1 MKEQNITPIGW
12 YKWYPRDFAMSSTVR
27 RMSYLAQGIYR
38 ALLDLQWEDG
48 SVPTSMPEVA
58 QILRLN
64 EHEQAE
70 FEPYLETC
78 FPDGANPKLAV
89 ERQKSVEYVTKQAEH
104 GRSGGKAGGKGRPVV
119 IVEPEPE
126 TKPKARSKA
135 TPNEVFTPP
144 TLREVED
151 YMASRGWAKQISGA
165 RKFVSYYD
173 DKGWTVRGKPMKDWR
188 RAVVTWEGN
197 MTESDFVRSTPKELI
212 YRNQSNVFLDD
223 VVVEQVGEIEGVHY
237 QVLPD
242 GTRVAM

>member
-1 MKEQNITPIGW
+1 MKENITPIGW
-12 YKWYPRDFAMSSTVR
+12 YKWYPRDFISSSTVR

-48 SVPTSMPEVA
+48 SVPTSMDEVA

-64 EHEQAE
+64 EHEQSE
-70 FEPYLETC
+70 FEPYLSSC
-78 FPDGANPKLAV
+78 FPDGANPKLAE
-89 ERQKSVEYVTKQAEH
+89 ERAKSVAYVIQQKEYGK
-104 GRSGGKAGGKGRPVV
+104 RGGATGGKGRPV

-126 TKPKARSKA
+126 PKPKVRARA

-151 YMASRGWAKQISGA
+151 YLFIRNWAKPISGA
-165 RKFVSYYD
+165 KRFISYYD
-173 DKGWTVRGKPMKDWR
+173 DKSWRVAGKPMKDWK
-188 RAVVTWEGN
+188 RAVLTWEKN
-197 MTESDFVRSTPKELI
+197 MGEPDFVKGRPKEVI
-212 YRNQSNVFLDD
+212 YSNQSNLDE

>member
-48 SVPTSMPEVA
+48 SVPTSMDEVA

-70 FEPYLETC
+70 FEPYLEIC
-78 FPDGANPKLAV
+78 FPNGANPKIAT
-89 ERQKSVEYVTKQAEH
+89 EREKSVAYVIKQSEH
-104 GRSGGKAGGKGRPVV
+104 GAKGGKTGGKGRPVV

-126 TKPKARSKA
+126 PKPKAKSKA
-135 TPNEVFTPP
+135 TPKEVFTPP

-151 YMASRGWAKQISGA
+151 YLYSRSWAKPMSGA
-165 RKFVSYYD
+165 KRFVSYYD
-173 DKGWTVRGKPMKDWR
+173 DKSWRVAGKPMKDWK
-188 RAVVTWEGN
+188 RAVLTWEKN
-197 MTESDFVRSTPKELI
+197 MTELDFVKVPKELI
-212 YRNQSNVFLDD
+212 YRNQSNAFLD
-223 VVVEQVGEIEGVHY
+223 VAVEQVGEIEGVHY

>member
-1 MKEQNITPIGW
+1 MKDSITPIGW
-12 YKWYPRDFAMSSTVR
+12 YKWYPRDFQMSSTVR

-48 SVPTSMPEVA
+48 SVPTSMDEVA

-64 EHEQAE
+64 QLEQAE

-78 FPDGANPKLAV
+78 FPNGANPKLAT
-89 ERQKSVEYVTKQAEH
+89 EREKSVAYVTKQAEH
-104 GRSGGKAGGKGRPVV
+104 GAKGGKTGGKGRPVV
-119 IVEPEPE
+119 IVEPELEP
-126 TKPKARSKA
+126 KPKARSKA
-135 TPNEVFTPP
+135 TPKEAFTPP

-165 RKFVSYYD
+165 KRFISYYD

-188 RAVVTWEGN
+188 RAIVTWEGN
-197 MTESDFVRSTPKELI
+197 MTESDFVRSTPK
-212 YRNQSNVFLDD
+212 
-223 VVVEQVGEIEGVHY
+223 VVVEEVGEIEGVHY

-242 GTRVAM
+242 GTKVAM

>member
-48 SVPTSMPEVA
+48 SVPVSMPDVA

-70 FEPYLETC
+70 FEPYLSSC
-78 FPDGANPKLAV
+78 FPFGANPKLAV
-89 ERQKSVEYVTKQAEH
+89 ERQKSVEYVTKQSEH

-126 TKPKARSKA
+126 PKPKARSEA
-135 TPNEVFTPP
+135 TPEVFTPP

-151 YMASRGWAKQISGA
+151 YMASRGWVKQISGA
-165 RKFVSYYD
+165 KRFVSYYD
-173 DKGWTVRGKPMKDWR
+173 DKGWKVRGKLMKDWR
-188 RAVVTWEGN
+188 RAVLTWEKN
-197 MTESDFVRSTPKELI
+197 MAESDFVRPVHKEII
-212 YRNQSNVFLDD
+212 YRTQSNLDK
-223 VVVEQVGEIEGVHY
+223 VVVEDVGEVEGVHY

-242 GTRVAM
+242 GTKVAM

>member
-64 EHEQAE
+64 EHEQGE
-70 FEPYLETC
+70 FEPYLSSC
-78 FPDGANPKLAV
+78 FPNGANPKLAV

-104 GRSGGKAGGKGRPVV
+104 GRSGGKAGGKGRPVD

-126 TKPKARSKA
+126 PTQKA
-135 TPNEVFTPP
+135 TPKATSRFQPP
-144 TLREVED
+144 SLREVED
-151 YMASRGWAKQISGA
+151 YLIQRSWKTPVTGAK
-165 RKFVSYYD
+165 KFCSYYD
-173 DKGWTVRGKPMKDWR
+173 AKGWKVGNKNMKDWK
-188 RAVVTWEGN
+188 RAVLTWESN
-197 MTESDFVRSTPKELI
+197 MTESDFVETATQKATPK
-212 YRNQSNVFLDD
+212 
-223 VVVEQVGEIEGVHY
+223 VVEGEVEGVHY
-237 QVLPD
+237 QVLPS
-242 GTRVAM
+242 GERVAM

>member
-1 MKEQNITPIGW
+1 MKDNITPIGW
-12 YKWYPRDFAMSSTVR
+12 YKWYPRDFISSSTVR

-48 SVPTSMPEVA
+48 SVPTDMSEVA

-70 FEPYLETC
+70 FEPFLSTV
-78 FPDGANPKLAV
+78 FPDGANPKLAD
-89 ERQKSVEYVTKQAEH
+89 ERAKSVAYVMQQKEYGK
-104 GRSGGKAGGKGRPVV
+104 RGGKSAGKGRPVV

-126 TKPKARSKA
+126 PKPKARSKA
-135 TPNEVFTPP
+135 TPKEAFTPP

-151 YMASRGWAKQISGA
+151 YLHIRRWSKPVSGA
-165 RKFVSYYD
+165 KRFISYYD
-173 DKGWTVRGKPMKDWR
+173 DKGWTVAGKPMKDWK
-188 RAVVTWEGN
+188 RAVATWEKN
-197 MTESDFVRSTPKELI
+197 MTESDFVQMTTQNATPK
-212 YRNQSNVFLDD
+212 
-223 VVVEQVGEIEGVHY
+223 VVEGEVEGVHY